1 MKSMAGM
8 LSGVVKPVFLLLAGM
23 AYFLGIAVAK
33 YLGITIN
40 TTASIYGGTYVILVL
55 ASSYSLDMY
64 FSPSYRIPP
73 NIETPREREAF
84 RRSTLY
90 MSIGFLAIAAFF
102 VFMLLVSG
110 YLNIFSNSIISLY
123 LLIALLFAVPPF
135 RLVDRGFGEMAMAF
149 LISGFSVLLAF
160 TLQAKDFHRLV
171 TYLDFPV
178 VFITLASLLA
188 LDFPNYAVDQKFG
201 HQTLLVRLT
210 WEHAIPIH
218 NLLLIVS
225 YLMIAVAPLFGIP
238 FRLIW
243 PTLLTLPMAIYQV
256 VMLRNI
262 MLGLKPNW
270 RILTINS
277 TALLGMVIYLLMFT
291 FWVR

>member
-1 MKSMAGM
+1 MKSIIGI
-8 LSGVVKPVFLLLAGM
+8 LSSVIKPLNLLLTGL
-23 AYFLGIAVAK
+23 AYLLGISIAK
-33 YLGITIN
+33 YLGLTIDS
-40 TTASIYGGTYVILVL
+40 TASVFGGTYAILVM
-55 ASSYSLDMY
+55 AASYSLDMY

-73 NIETPREREAF
+73 IIDTPKEREGF

-90 MSIGFLAIAAFF
+90 LSIVLLAIAT
-102 VFMLLVSG
+102 VFIFLMLVSG
-110 YLNIFSNSIISLY
+110 FLNFYSISIISLY
-123 LLIALLFAVPPF
+123 LLIALIYAVPPI
-135 RLVDRGFGEMAMAF
+135 RLVDRGFGELLMAF

-160 TLQAKDFHRLV
+160 TLQAMDFHRLV

-178 VFITLASLLA
+178 VFISLACLLA
-188 LDFPNYAVDQKFG
+188 LDFPSYAVDQKFG

-218 NLLLIVS
+218 NLLLIIS
-225 YLMIAVAPLFGIP
+225 YLMFAVAPLFGIP

-270 RILTINS
+270 RILTINA
-277 TALLGMVIYLLMFT
+277 TALMGIVIYLLMFT